1 MARLPRSYIFPLDIF
16 ACPCYPSPDSEL
28 GARCGTVLRSRI
40 FILPQDKD
48 FLFDWAG
55 ELNERTGKPVSECH
69 ILSVCVSQLRT
80 LRMQGTL
87 FHELTEIEA
96 QAVSLAT
103 EEYAEDARAIAIQ
116 ARERRAATY
125 QTSEQERQ
133 EAERRRRVRA
143 RLPMLVRARRMRRV
157 A

>member
-16 ACPCYPSPDSEL
+16 ACPCYPSLDSEL
-28 GARCGTVLRSRI
+28 GARCGTAQRSRI
-40 FILPQDKD
+40 FILPADKE
-48 FLFDWAG
+48 FLFEWAND
-55 ELNERTGKPVSECH
+55 LNEQTRKPISACH
-69 ILSVCVSQLRT
+69 ILSVAVSQLRN

-96 QAVSLAT
+96 GALRFAV